1 MCILGFYFGKI
12 FLVIGLFTTVLR
24 TLILYILVMVAMR
37 LMGKRQIGDMQ
48 PAELVVTILISEI
61 ASIPIQ
67 DTTQPIIVSIVAIFA
82 LVAFEIALTVL
93 TMKSNTLNNITNGK
107 SALIIKEGKILQPQL
122 KKMRLTV
129 ADLLELLRGQN
140 IFDLSE
146 VSYAV
151 LETNGT
157 LNVLQKPQYRPA
169 RVMDCAK
176 VTEPDSYPSLVISD
190 GKILKR
196 GMQDVG
202 ISKTQIDKILSS
214 KHIKRSDVF
223 IMTIDR
229 FNNAVIIK
237 KENVNE

>member
-1 MCILGFYFGKI
+1 MCILVLIFGKI
-12 FLVIGLFTTVLR
+12 FLVIKVFTTVLR
-24 TLILYILVMVAMR
+24 TLILYVLVMLAMR

-82 LVAFEIALTVL
+82 LVAFEIALTIL
-93 TMKSNTLNNITNGK
+93 TMKSNILNNIINGK
-107 SALIIKEGKILQPQL
+107 SALVIKEGHILQSQL

-129 ADLLELLRGQN
+129 ADLLELLRTQN

-176 VTEPDSYPSLVISD
+176 VTEPNSYPSLVISD
-190 GKILKR
+190 GKTLKR
-196 GMQDVG
+196 GMNDVG
-202 ISKTQIDKILSS
+202 VDDEEIDKILKS
-214 KHIKRSDVF
+214 KHINRSDVF
-223 IMTIDR
+223 IMTVDR
-229 FNNAVIIK
+229 FKNAVIIK
-237 KENVNE
+237 KE